1 MPERTVYAEPRV
13 IDDIS
18 DCYFYHT
25 MDLPGLGH
33 LEGDWDLRRKESEYL
48 GGIPLKGKRV
58 LEIGTASGLLCFY
71 MERQGAEVVAYDL
84 SPNHDLDVVPYSK
97 LGIEQYTQTVK
108 QRKELIRK
116 VNNSFWLAHRANG
129 SQAKVVYG
137 TVYEIPEEIGEVD
150 ISVFGSVFLHLRD
163 PFLALQRALR
173 LTREAV
179 VVTEASWRRLR
190 YFSWTMRNLVGI
202 PLLGFAPNGRT
213 CEPSE
218 TWWSLNPSLVK
229 SFLSVLGF
237 EKARVSYSN
246 FLYKGKE
253 RRIFTLVAHRTRSE
267 AE

>member
-1 MPERTVYAEPRV
+1 MSERTIYAEPRV

-18 DCYFYHT
+18 DCYFYHS

-33 LEGDWDLRRKESEYL
+33 FEGDWDLRRKESEYL
-48 GGIPLKGKRV
+48 GGIPLKGKLV
-58 LEIGTASGLLCFY
+58 LEIGPASGLLCFY

-84 SPNHDLDVVPYSK
+84 SPSQDLDVVPYSR
-97 LGIEQYTQTVK
+97 LGMDVYTQIVK
-108 QRKELIRK
+108 QWKEHIRR
-116 VNNSFWLAHRANG
+116 VNNSFWLAHRAIG

-137 TVYEIPEEIGEVD
+137 TVYELPEEIGEVD
-150 ISVFGSVFLHLRD
+150 ISVFGSVLLHLRD

-173 LTREAV
+173 LTRETV

-190 YFSWTMRNLVGI
+190 YFSWTMRNLVGM
-202 PLLGFAPNGRT
+202 PLMGFVPNGST
-213 CEPSE
+213 CEPGE

-237 EKARVSYSN
+237 EKTTVGYSN
-246 FLYKGKE
+246 FLYKGKK
-253 RRIFTLVAHRTRSE
+253 RRLFTLVAHRTRSE